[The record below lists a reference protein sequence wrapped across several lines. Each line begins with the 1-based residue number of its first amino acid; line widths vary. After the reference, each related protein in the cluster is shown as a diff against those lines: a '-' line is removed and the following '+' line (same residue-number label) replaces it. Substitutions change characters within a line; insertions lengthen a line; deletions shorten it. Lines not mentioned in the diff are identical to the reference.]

1 VLPSLRM
8 GRYVVEGLLGPGG
21 VTETYLARLPD
32 DSGEAA
38 GQLFAL
44 KLLRRD
50 RVPEAAYARVAQ
62 GFIAAGQRLRDWQ
75 RPGFGKVVD
84 VSGDVESTFIVT
96 EYVPGHDLTRLLE
109 MSRAEGQGRAGM
121 DPELAGLVGAEIAR
135 LLQVG
140 HAAQPRLVHLG
151 LSPQNV
157 VVTDAG
163 EVVLLDAGIAAA
175 IRPLTE
181 QPAERW
187 WFVAPELAGA
197 VALDE
202 REGVAADLYSLGAL
216 LHFLIAGQPPGQ
228 PGEPLPPPEL
238 VGASAKVNAVLRALL
253 APRLEDRPASAA
265 GVVDRLSR
273 GANSVRRRQ
282 RLIAEGLRQA
292 EKEAREALAR
302 ARETGE
308 APAISLPSPADSMV
322 ADAMARAVPGLG
334 RRRERWRVRLASL
347 FAVAGVAAALVSF
360 ALSSGLR
367 LGLAPRRP
375 SEPPAGNSRLATVP
389 ASRDPGTAEG
399 DPVAPTRAEVLA
411 HLAGHLVAET
421 VPPGA
426 RVWVDGVAVGTTFAD
441 IEVGP
446 GRHRVVLTL
455 PGHRTFREVMD
466 TGRGAIVRRNLA
478 PVPPSLRGTGF
489 VRVECQT
496 QGKFPILID
505 DEETGFV
512 CPSLRVPAAVGK
524 HTVGIY
530 LPATGRVVSVETT
543 VEPGARP
550 ATARFSE

>member
-1 VLPSLRM
+1 
-8 GRYVVEGLLGPGG
+8 
-21 VTETYLARLPD
+21 
-32 DSGEAA
+32 
-38 GQLFAL
+38 
-44 KLLRRD
+44 
-50 RVPEAAYARVAQ
+50 
-62 GFIAAGQRLRDWQ
+62 
-75 RPGFGKVVD
+75 
-84 VSGDVESTFIVT
+84 
-96 EYVPGHDLTRLLE
+96 
-109 MSRAEGQGRAGM
+109 
-121 DPELAGLVGAEIAR
+121 
-135 LLQVG
+135 
-140 HAAQPRLVHLG
+140 
-151 LSPQNV
+151 
-157 VVTDAG
+157 
-163 EVVLLDAGIAAA
+163 
-175 IRPLTE
+175 
-181 QPAERW
+181 
-187 WFVAPELAGA
+187 
-197 VALDE
+197 
-202 REGVAADLYSLGAL
+202 
-216 LHFLIAGQPPGQ
+216 
-228 PGEPLPPPEL
+228 
-238 VGASAKVNAVLRALL
+238 
-253 APRLEDRPASAA
+253 
-265 GVVDRLSR
+265 
-273 GANSVRRRQ
+273 
-282 RLIAEGLRQA
+282 
-292 EKEAREALAR
+292 
-302 ARETGE
+302 
-308 APAISLPSPADSMV
+308 MV

-455 PGHRTFREVMD
+455 PGHRT
-466 TGRGAIVRRNLA
+466 LA